1 MGRSQIYQFYFLC
14 EIAHNYAL
22 TDRNIREVLNI
33 WKKMHGSNLLLTN
46 NYVEVFFIVNFIL
59 IYSRTL
65 IFLFEDLAR
74 LFSVCHVVN
83 F

>member
-33 WKKMHGSNLLLTN
+33 WKKNARIKLITRTQIIMLKYFSSL
-46 NYVEVFFIVNFIL
+46 IL
-59 IYSRTL
+59 
-65 IFLFEDLAR
+65 F
-74 LFSVCHVVN
+74 
-83 F
+83 